1 MSKWDR
7 LGWLA
12 GGALLGSYGL
22 KILFSKDAK
31 KVYTHCTA
39 AAFRMKDEVMR
50 NVTAI
55 RENAED
61 ISAAAKD
68 INEQRAREEEER
80 IIEDAKAVLANAE
93 AGDIEGARRASANA
107 EAAEE

>member
-1 MSKWDR
+1 M
-7 LGWLA
+7 
-12 GGALLGSYGL
+12 LGSYGI

-68 INEQRAREEEER
+68 INEQRAREEER

-93 AGDIEGARRASANA
+93 AGDIDGARRVSANTEASDIKSARRTSAKA
-107 EAAEE
+107 EAAEG